1 MAIYGS
7 PLPDKPGIDGLEA
20 KWSAYWAQTDI
31 YRFDRPGVRE
41 AVYAIDTPP
50 PTVSGSLH
58 VGHVFSYTHTDLIA
72 RFQRMRG
79 KSVFYPMGWDD
90 NGLPTERRVQ
100 NLYGVRC
107 DPALPYDP
115 AFTAPE
121 PPAKKGA
128 RPTISLSRRNF
139 IELCEQL
146 TVQDEKAFE
155 ALWRD
160 LGLSVD
166 WSLTYTTIGRRAQ
179 KVSQTSFLRL
189 LADGQVYQAD
199 APTMWDVDFQ
209 TAVANAETVDK
220 ETPGAYHR
228 LAFGV
233 GDGKAVDKSVHID
246 TTRPE
251 LLAACVALL
260 AHPDDARYQHLFGQ
274 EAVTPLFGVRVPILA
289 HRNADPEKGTG
300 LVMVCTFGD
309 STDVEWWRELQL
321 PHRAIVQ
328 RDGRLGPLDFA
339 ALPCADPVAA
349 QAVYGKLA
357 GSKTAQARTLI
368 VEELRASGE
377 LAGEPRPITHPVKY
391 YEKGDRPLEL
401 VTSRQW
407 FIRTMDHQDTLL
419 AAGRELEWHPAYMA
433 ARYEDWTRNLK
444 ADWLISRQRYFGVP
458 FPMWYP
464 LDENGEPRYDSPIV
478 PDESELPVDPS
489 SDVPTGYEAGQ
500 RDVPGGFTAEADV
513 MDTWATSS
521 LTPQLACG
529 WLDDPE
535 LYAQTFPMDVRPQAH
550 EIIRTWLFDTVVR
563 STLSEGAV
571 PWKHAALSGWI
582 LDPDRK
588 KMSKSVGNVI
598 TPGYLIEEHGADA
611 VRYWAASGRPGAD
624 TAFEPRQM
632 KIGRRLATKLLNANK
647 FVLQFPAPADGAQIT
662 RALDLAVVAELAGV
676 VREATGALEAYDYT
690 LALERIERFFWT
702 FCDDYVEFVKER
714 AYRENDQGAE
724 SARAALRLVLGAVDR
739 LLAPY
744 MVYCAEEVWSWSHE
758 DSVHRA
764 PWPTVEELGGAGDGG
779 DAGLLRQAGEV
790 ITAVR
795 RAKAAA
801 QVSMRSEASRVTVSG
816 SEAALARIK
825 AADGDLRAAGRI
837 TAIEYVI
844 GATGAGAAGEST
856 GPDVLS
862 VAVEL

>member
-1 MAIYGS
+1 M
-7 PLPDKPGIDGLEA
+7 
-20 KWSAYWAQTDI
+20 
-31 YRFDRPGVRE
+31 
-41 AVYAIDTPP
+41 
-50 PTVSGSLH
+50 
-58 VGHVFSYTHTDLIA
+58 FSYTHTDLIA

-100 NLYGVRC
+100 NHYGVRC

-121 PPAKKGA
+121 PLVKKGS

-146 TVQDEKAFE
+146 TAEDEKTFE
-155 ALWRD
+155 TLWRH

-166 WSLTYTTIGRRAQ
+166 WALTYTTIGRPAQ
-179 KVSQTSFLRL
+179 RVSQTSFLRL

-228 LAFGV
+228 LAFQV
-233 GDGKAVDKSVHID
+233 DGTAVHID

-251 LLAACVALL
+251 LLPACVALL
-260 AHPDDARYQHLFGQ
+260 AHPDDARYQHLFGK
-274 EAVTPLFGVRVPILA
+274 EAVTPLFGVRVPIHA
-289 HRNADPEKGTG
+289 HRNADPDKGTG

-309 STDVEWWRELQL
+309 ATDVEWWRELQL
-321 PHRAIVQ
+321 PHRTIVQ
-328 RDGRLGPLDFA
+328 RDGRLGPLDFSS
-339 ALPCADPVAA
+339 LPCADPDTA
-349 QAVYGKLA
+349 QAVYDKLA

-368 VEELRASGE
+368 VDELRTAGD
-377 LAGEPRPITHPVKY
+377 LVGEPRPITHSVKY
-391 YEKGDRPLEL
+391 FEKGDRPLEL

-407 FIRTMDHQDTLL
+407 FIRTMDHQDGLL
-419 AAGRELEWHPAYMA
+419 EAGRELQWHPAYMA

-458 FPMWYP
+458 FPLWYP
-464 LDENGEPRYDSPIV
+464 LDEDGSPLYDSPIV
-478 PDESELPVDPS
+478 PDESALPVDPS
-489 SDVPTGYEAGQ
+489 SDVPPGYQASQ
-500 RDVPGGFTAEADV
+500 RDLPGGFAGEADV

-521 LTPQLACG
+521 LSPQLACG

-535 LYAQTFPMDVRPQAH
+535 LYAQTFPMDLRPQAH

-563 STLSEGAV
+563 SRLSDGVV
-571 PWKHAALSGWI
+571 PWQHAALSGWI

-588 KMSKSVGNVI
+588 KMSKSVGNAV
-598 TPGYLIEEHGADA
+598 TPGHLIEEYGADA

-624 TAFEPRQM
+624 TAFEPGQM

-647 FVLQFPAPADGAQIT
+647 FVLQFPAPADGARIT
-662 RALDLAVVAELAGV
+662 QALDLAVVAELAGV
-676 VREATGALEAYDYT
+676 VREATAALQNFEYT
-690 LALERIERFFWT
+690 VALERIERFFWT

-714 AYRENDQGAE
+714 AYREDQGAE
-724 SARAALRLVLGAVDR
+724 SARATLRLVLGVVDR
-739 LLAPY
+739 LFAPY
-744 MVYCAEEVWSWSHE
+744 LVYCAEEVWSWSHGE
-758 DSVHRA
+758 SVHRA
-764 PWPTVEELGGAGDGG
+764 PWPTVDELGTVTGAVTGA

-795 RAKAAA
+795 RTKAAA
-801 QVSMRSEASRVTVSG
+801 QVSMRSEARRVTVTG
-816 SEAALARIK
+816 SEAAVTRIK
-825 AADGDLRAAGRI
+825 AADADLRAAGRI
-837 TAIEYVI
+837 AVIDYVV
-844 GATGAGAAGEST
+844 G
-856 GPDVLS
+856 DVAEAEAPGSAEADGDRGGNASFALT
-862 VAVEL
+862 VTVELEPQPQP

>member
-7 PLPDKPGIDGLEA
+7 PLPDKPGINGLEA

-100 NLYGVRC
+100 NYYGVRC
-107 DPALPYDP
+107 DLSLPYDDE
-115 AFTAPE
+115 FVAPE
-121 PPAKKGA
+121 PVLGKKGS
-128 RPTISLSRRNF
+128 RPVLAVSRRNF

-146 TVQDEKAFE
+146 AKQDEKAFE
-155 ALWRD
+155 ELWRQ

-166 WSLTYTTIGRRAQ
+166 WSLTYTTVGRRAQ
-179 KVSQTSFLRL
+179 QVSQTSFLRL
-189 LADGQVYQAD
+189 LADGQAYQAD

-209 TAVANAETVDK
+209 TAVANAETVDRD
-220 ETPGAYHR
+220 TAGAYHR
-228 LAFGV
+228 LAFQV
-233 GDGKAVDKSVHID
+233 ADGEPVHID

-251 LLAACVALL
+251 LLPACVALL
-260 AHPDDARYQHLFGQ
+260 AHPDDARYQGLIGL
-274 EAVTPLFGVRVPILA
+274 EAITPLFGVRVPILA
-289 HRNADPEKGTG
+289 HQHADPDKGTG

-309 STDVEWWRELQL
+309 ATDVEWWRDLGL
-321 PHRAIVQ
+321 PHRTIVQ
-328 RDGRLGPLDFA
+328 RDGRLGPLDFGT
-339 ALPCADPVAA
+339 LPCSDPAAA
-349 QAVYGKLA
+349 QAVYERLA
-357 GSKTAQARTLI
+357 GAKVAQARTLI
-368 VEELRASGE
+368 VEELRAAGS
-377 LAGEPRPITHPVKY
+377 LVGEPRPITHSVKY

-407 FIRTMDHQDTLL
+407 FIRTMEHRDELL
-419 AAGRELEWHPAYMA
+419 AAGRELHWHPAYMA
-433 ARYEDWTRNLK
+433 ARYEDWTQNLK

-458 FPMWYP
+458 FPLWYP
-464 LDENGEPRYDSPIV
+464 LDESGQPQYDKPIL
-478 PDESELPVDPS
+478 PDESALPVDPS
-489 SDVPTGYEAGQ
+489 SDVPEGYQASQ
-500 RDVPGGFTAEADV
+500 RDVPGGFTGEMDV

-535 LYAQTFPMDVRPQAH
+535 LYAQTFPMDLRTQAH

-563 STLSEGAV
+563 SHLAEGV
-571 PWKHAALSGWI
+571 LPWQHAALSGWI

-588 KMSKSVGNVI
+588 KMSKSVGNVV
-598 TPGYLIEEHGADA
+598 TPGHLIEEHGADA

-647 FVLQFPAPADGAQIT
+647 FVLQFPAPAAKAQIT
-662 RALDLAVVAELAGV
+662 QTLDLAAVAELAAV
-676 VREATGALEAYDYT
+676 IEEATAAFEAYEYT
-690 LALERIERFFWT
+690 VALERIERYFWT

-714 AYRENDQGAE
+714 AYSEGEGAE
-724 SARAALRLVLGAVDR
+724 SARAALRLILDAVDR

-744 MVYCAEEVWSWSHE
+744 LVYCAEEVWSWSHPE
-758 DSVHRA
+758 SVHLA
-764 PWPTVEELGGAGDGG
+764 PWPTVLELGAAGAIAHADT
-779 DAGLLRQAGEV
+779 DANANAGLLRQAGEV

-801 QVSMRSEASRVTVSG
+801 QVSMRTEASKVTITG
-816 SEAALARIK
+816 SEEALARIK
-825 AADGDLRAAGRI
+825 SVDSDLRAAGRI
-837 TAIEYVI
+837 AVI
-844 GATGAGAAGEST
+844 DYLVGENELNVS
-856 GPDVLS
+856 
-862 VAVEL
+862 VELVKPVDL